1 MQYQKQIVTALEKC
15 YAVSRLNA
23 QGQSRLLVAAEKL
36 LGDETVYRML
46 SLTVDQTEP
55 TAAEFTLPDGTFLW

>member
-1 MQYQKQIVTALEKC
+1 MDTTQTILFIAELIGTVAF
-15 YAVSRLNA
+15 AISGV
-23 QGQSRLLVAAEKL
+23 LVAAEKL